1 MATRQSPRVDDSLIV
16 FTETAAGRL
25 AHVSARQLRYWAD
38 TGLVRPSIVATL
50 GARTKPRLYAF
61 DDLLALLVAGQLRER
76 FSLQHVRRVVS
87 YLGQQGYMRPLAE
100 LRFAIEGDQ
109 IFFQHSDGSWEGDRR
124 PGQVVLSHVIE
135 LDLLRQ
141 RIRDTAAA
149 PRERALRGSIEQRR
163 KVLGS
168 KPVFSGTRTPV
179 EALFPYLKRRYT
191 TDKILEAFPH
201 LSREDVSVARRQ
213 LRELGAA

>member
-1 MATRQSPRVDDSLIV
+1 MATRRSRNVDDSLIA
-16 FTETAAGRL
+16 FTEAGAGRL
-25 AHVSARQLRYWAD
+25 AHVSQRQLRYWAD
-38 TGLVRPSIVATL
+38 TDLVRPSMLATI

-61 DDLLALLVAGQLRER
+61 DDLLALLVAAQLRER
-76 FSLQHVRRVVS
+76 FSLQHVRRVVA
-87 YLGQQGYMRPLAE
+87 YLGRKGYKRPLSE

-109 IFFQHSDGSWEGDRR
+109 IFFQHPDGSWEGDRR

-135 LDLLRQ
+135 LEPLRQ

-149 PRERALRGSIEQRR
+149 PRARALRGSTEQRR

-191 TDKILEAFPH
+191 TDKILQAFPH
-201 LSREDVSVARRQ
+201 LSREDVTLARRQ
-213 LRELGAA
+213 FRELGAA

>member
-1 MATRQSPRVDDSLIV
+1 MISSPSSSPDN
-16 FTETAAGRL
+16 F
-25 AHVSARQLRYWAD
+25 VSASRCNTFDASCRTSASRD
-38 TGLVRPSIVATL
+38 TSA
-50 GARTKPRLYAF
+50 
-61 DDLLALLVAGQLRER
+61 
-76 FSLQHVRRVVS
+76 
-87 YLGQQGYMRPLAE
+87 PLAE

-135 LDLLRQ
+135 LDPLRQ

-149 PRERALRGSIEQRR
+149 PRERALRGSTEQRR

-201 LSREDVSVARRQ
+201 LSREDVSAARRQ
-213 LRELGAA
+213 FRELGAA